1 MIILPSLLET
11 LMSPKGTLLEFPR
24 KPSVSAEAI
33 MTADRRRASLMVK
46 AIFCESDFVA
56 AGIIAIKDSFPV
68 DQHFAKKY
76 R

>member
-1 MIILPSLLET
+1 
-11 LMSPKGTLLEFPR
+11 
-24 KPSVSAEAI
+24 

-56 AGIIAIKDSFPV
+56 AGIIAVKDSFPV